1 MAGAASAHQ
10 AATASHEQ
18 NSQQRAGRRRRTSAD
33 PQRAQQ
39 GATAAA
45 APAALD
51 SLSRLQQ
58 LADASPQVAKLRRLQ
73 ALADGQFAPVA
84 QLAGGPEEEDLVQ
97 GKFASTE
104 LQPQLQQAPCANNTG
119 LPDQLSDR
127 DTFLPMPAQNLD
139 GRLSLPTIR
148 KRCVAERS
156 PAQRFE
162 KPNRTGLP
170 DALKSGVEALS
181 GLSLDQVRVHRNSPK
196 PAQLNAHAYAQGSDI
211 HLAPGQEKHL
221 PHEAWHIVQQ
231 AQGRVKPTAQLK
243 GIALNDD
250 SALERE
256 ADVMGQA
263 ALRPTVSRS
272 QAPLFPPRSSPRVAP
287 VQALFYF
294 RSSGGETRLADVD
307 LVVSL
312 LQESGYVP
320 ENDMNLAELVKKLSQ
335 GPDIFFGDQ
344 RELVG
349 RVEGRLSGR
358 AGAAFALA
366 KAAGGSPFRKTYRLF
381 GAIIPLRG
389 ALTDLQHARA
399 PAVPMSASAAT
410 TSAMSLT
417 PSPAMSLSAAAA
429 SSSST
434 PKAASAASASSAS
447 SAPAS
452 ASAAAPDRT
461 FASMLAAAD
470 SFIPDMQFLLHEP
483 DATLRGYKAKEILR
497 DCDII
502 LTDFSALL
510 DEHPREAAGDLPRGR
525 F

>member
-320 ENDMNLAELVKKLSQ
+320 ENLPVVRRHHPAKRSTHRPATRACACRSYVCQCGDDFRDEFDPVSRHEPQCGSRQQLKHAEGGERSVGQQCKLSPGQ
-335 GPDIFFGDQ
+335 CERGGPRPHFCQ
-344 RELVG
+344 HVG
-349 RVEGRLSGR
+349 RRRQLYS
-358 AGAAFALA
+358 
-366 KAAGGSPFRKTYRLF
+366 
-381 GAIIPLRG
+381 
-389 ALTDLQHARA
+389 
-399 PAVPMSASAAT
+399 
-410 TSAMSLT
+410 
-417 PSPAMSLSAAAA
+417 
-429 SSSST
+429 
-434 PKAASAASASSAS
+434 
-447 SAPAS
+447 
-452 ASAAAPDRT
+452 
-461 FASMLAAAD
+461 
-470 SFIPDMQFLLHEP
+470 
-483 DATLRGYKAKEILR
+483 
-497 DCDII
+497 
-502 LTDFSALL
+502 
-510 DEHPREAAGDLPRGR
+510 
-525 F
+525 